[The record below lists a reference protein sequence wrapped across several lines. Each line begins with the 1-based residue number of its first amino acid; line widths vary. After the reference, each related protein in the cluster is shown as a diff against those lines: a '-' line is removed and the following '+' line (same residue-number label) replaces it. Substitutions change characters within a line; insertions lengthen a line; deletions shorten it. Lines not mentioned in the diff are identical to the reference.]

1 MLLEELGFV
10 GPTYISG
17 SVPDIYVLKVSRVHT
32 VLLPKIYVLKVCRVH
47 TMTYISASDP
57 DTYVLKVR
65 SVCNNCTNHYP

>member
-32 VLLPKIYVLKVCRVH
+32 VLLPKIYVLKVRRVH
-47 TMTYISASDP
+47 TMS
-57 DTYVLKVR
+57 L
-65 SVCNNCTNHYP
+65 CNLFE